1 MEQNVDFKHLVK
13 TAAGEQRRTFWRSPM
28 LLIQSVMRLLFL
40 AGSST
45 LATVLAAPLLTPACT
60 ASNPR
65 LNGKAVRQG
74 PQTALHPTLG

>member
-1 MEQNVDFKHLVK
+1 
-13 TAAGEQRRTFWRSPM
+13 M

-45 LATVLAAPLLTPACT
+45 LATVLVAPLLTPACT

-65 LNGKAVRQG
+65 LNGEVVWLKSQAV
-74 PQTALHPTLG
+74 LHQTLG